1 LKKARSSGVREI
13 SPSVQPAPAV
23 SFGRLIGA
31 IIRSKAKAWVKM
43 AVIQSIKNQ
52 YLGINAH
59 LHSTLQA
66 NNDWS
71 NFHSGQITYLVAA
84 LITKLRNMGYTAVA
98 EESLQIRRLDSPES
112 RQPRADA
119 AIYDLDPVRSF
130 QPTRAPAQSLMTV
143 AEALYEE
150 ELDEKPYKAVAIYPR
165 LEESRGEP
173 VAWIELLSP
182 TNKGDS
188 NDANEYRF
196 KRRQVLNGGLV
207 FVEIDYLNETPPTLP
222 TASPIFPYR
231 IIVLDPRPDLDTGP
245 AEFAEFHV
253 DEPIPTVKIPLN
265 AGDVLNFDF
274 NAPYQKM
281 FEEYF
286 FGDNVDYRQFPA
298 HFERYPQADQQ
309 RIACRMLAI
318 LKAGREGLDL
328 ESAAPLNAEML
339 PLEDAL
345 EEIKRVGR
353 ELS

>member
-1 LKKARSSGVREI
+1 MVVR
-13 SPSVQPAPAV
+13 
-23 SFGRLIGA
+23 
-31 IIRSKAKAWVKM
+31 
-43 AVIQSIKNQ
+43 SIKNQ
-52 YLGINAH
+52 YHGINAH

-71 NFHSGQITYLVAA
+71 DFHTTQIAYLKTA
-84 LITKLRNMGYTAVA
+84 LRAKLRDMGYTAVA

-119 AIYDLDPVRSF
+119 AIYDLDPIRPF
-130 QPTRAPAQSLMTV
+130 LPQHPAAQHSITV
-143 AEALYEE
+143 AEALYDEE
-150 ELDEKPYKAVAIYPR
+150 PDEEPYHAIVIYPR
-165 LEESRGEP
+165 LEEVRGEP

-188 NDANEYRF
+188 RDATEYRV

-207 FVEIDYLNETPPTLP
+207 FVEIDYLHETPPTLS
-222 TASPIFPYR
+222 TASRAFPYR
-231 IIVLDPRPDLDTGP
+231 IIVLDPRPSLETGP
-245 AEFAEFHV
+245 AEFIEFHV

-281 FEEYF
+281 FEEGF
-286 FGDNVDYRQFPA
+286 LGDDVDYSPFPA
-298 HFERYPQADQQ
+298 HFEGYTPFDQQ

-318 LKAGREGLDL
+318 LKAAREGVDL
-328 ESAAPLNAEML
+328 ESAPLTVETL

-345 EEIKRVGR
+345 QKINQFKT
-353 ELS
+353 